1 MSEAEV
7 KDLIKD
13 WHRNRAKNETDPFY
27 RFMCHW
33 ICFNA
38 WLDHQSGKYTDRAML
53 DWLKLQTPATSDII
67 ASYEAMRLTTVGNQ
81 NLQAFVAMG
90 PILDGKG
97 RGDIAMSDIDD
108 RDNIIEA
115 IYKIRCNLFHGGKRS
130 SSARDTKLV
139 GCVNHI
145 MTKWIDD
152 LVAGW

>member
-1 MSEAEV
+1 MTEAEV

-13 WHRNRAKNETDPFY
+13 WHRNKAKNETDPFY

-38 WLDHQSGKYTDRAML
+38 WLDHQSGEYTDRAMIN
-53 DWLKLQTPATSDII
+53 WLKLQTPDTSDIV
-67 ASYEAMRLTTVGNQ
+67 ASYEAMKVTTVGNQ
-81 NLQAFVAMG
+81 NLQALVSME
-90 PILDGKG
+90 PILDS
-97 RGDIAMSDIDD
+97 RGHGNISMSDIND

-130 SSARDTKLV
+130 SDTRDTKLV
-139 GCVNHI
+139 ACVNHI

-152 LVAGW
+152 LTAGW

>member
-1 MSEAEV
+1 MNEAEV
-7 KDLIKD
+7 KDLIKG

-38 WLDHQSGKYTDRAML
+38 WLDHQSGKYTDREML
-53 DWLKLQTPATSDII
+53 NWLKLQTPETSDII
-67 ASYEAMRLTTVGNQ
+67 ASYEAMKLTTVGNQ
-81 NLQAFVAMG
+81 SLQALVLMG

-97 RGDIAMSDIDD
+97 RGDITMSSIDD

-115 IYKIRCNLFHGGKRS
+115 IYKIRCNLFHGNKKSTS
-130 SSARDTKLV
+130 SRDTKLV
-139 GCVNHI
+139 TCVNHI

-152 LVAGW
+152 LIARW